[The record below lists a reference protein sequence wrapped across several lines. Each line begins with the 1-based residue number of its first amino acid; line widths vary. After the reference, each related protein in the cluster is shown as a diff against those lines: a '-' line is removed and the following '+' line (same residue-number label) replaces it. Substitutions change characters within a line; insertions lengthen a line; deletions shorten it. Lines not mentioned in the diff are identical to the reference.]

1 MKGEIHSVQKSC
13 SYLIGA
19 TSPAAPRVPCRRAAL
34 ERHFI
39 LQQNVYLGCV
49 TKPGSIRGLMK
60 AEGQMPIYIV
70 EVPSETLSECG
81 LCPQALFLQDLSGQ
95 RLASAFPRAAACNA
109 ALLCCSHKQS
119 LLNHGA
125 VSFTG
130 PHGTD
135 SHLDLGRWVLEGLNC
150 CSLPGSLA
158 PPCFLKLSHFLLGTC
173 AINSS
178 RVGASYVL
186 FQTPLSNT
194 SPNSVLLQREGDI
207 ICPLQP
213 MGAGRKAPAATRT
226 PSFTLPHSFGLQL
239 FQSDTRH
246 CQSSESC

>member
-1 MKGEIHSVQKSC
+1 
-13 SYLIGA
+13 
-19 TSPAAPRVPCRRAAL
+19 
-34 ERHFI
+34 
-39 LQQNVYLGCV
+39 
-49 TKPGSIRGLMK
+49 MK

-135 SHLDLGRWVLEGLNC
+135 SHLDLGRLVLEGLNC

-173 AINSS
+173 ATNSS

-194 SPNSVLLQREGDI
+194 SPNSVLLQREGDV

-226 PSFTLPHSFGLQL
+226 PSFTLPHSFGFQL